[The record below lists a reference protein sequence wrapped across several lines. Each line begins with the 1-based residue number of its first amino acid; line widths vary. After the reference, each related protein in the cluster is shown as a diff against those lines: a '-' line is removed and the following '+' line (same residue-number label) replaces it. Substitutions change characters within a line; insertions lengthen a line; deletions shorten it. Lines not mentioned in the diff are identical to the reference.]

1 MLLRVVSCGFVVKFS
16 LIIIMMADIELTLNY
31 LPRRHKAGTIR
42 RLMYTKHAGQLLL
55 GAQNSRQAA
64 IISAIEET
72 SLSGA

>member
-1 MLLRVVSCGFVVKFS
+1 MLLRVVSCNFVVKFS
-16 LIIIMMADIELTLNY
+16 LIIIMMVYNELTLNY
-31 LPRRHKAGTIR
+31 FPRRHKAATIL
-42 RLMYTKHAGQLLL
+42 RLMFTRYTGQLLP